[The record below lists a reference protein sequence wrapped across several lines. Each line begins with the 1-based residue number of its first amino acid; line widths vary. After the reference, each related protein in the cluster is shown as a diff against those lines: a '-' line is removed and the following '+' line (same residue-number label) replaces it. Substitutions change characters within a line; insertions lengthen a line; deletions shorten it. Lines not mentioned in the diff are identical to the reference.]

1 MVTVGMWCRSRD
13 GVIAGVC
20 KGLAE
25 RFDLD
30 VLFVRLAWLLAIL
43 LAGAGLGLYLLLAI
57 SLPREDRL
65 DQAYDSR
72 VFGVAARFA
81 RRFALDVGLTRAA
94 FVFLLFATGGTML
107 LAYIIMYFILPTEA
121 ELR

>member
-1 MVTVGMWCRSRD
+1 MVTVEMWCRSRS

-25 RFDLD
+25 RIDID
-30 VLFVRLAWLLAIL
+30 VIFVRLVWALAVL
-43 LAGAGLGLYLLLAI
+43 LAGAGLGLYLLLAV

-65 DQAYDSR
+65 DQAYNSR

-81 RRFALDVGLTRAA
+81 RRFELDVGLTRAA

-107 LAYIIMYFILPTEA
+107 LAYLIMYFILPSEA